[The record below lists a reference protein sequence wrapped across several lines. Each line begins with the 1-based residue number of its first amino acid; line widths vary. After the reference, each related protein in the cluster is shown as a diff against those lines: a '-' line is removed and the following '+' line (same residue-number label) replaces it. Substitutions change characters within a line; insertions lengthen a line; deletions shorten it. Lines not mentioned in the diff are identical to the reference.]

1 MSVYKS
7 LLLLGV
13 NMESYKVIGDSL
25 VAGKTKGEIVMA
37 DELDNAESIK
47 YLIDNGHIET
57 ETKKAKDKE

>member
-1 MSVYKS
+1 
-7 LLLLGV
+7 
-13 NMESYKVIGDSL
+13 MESYKVIGDSL
-25 VAGKTKGEIVMA
+25 IAGKAKGEIVMA